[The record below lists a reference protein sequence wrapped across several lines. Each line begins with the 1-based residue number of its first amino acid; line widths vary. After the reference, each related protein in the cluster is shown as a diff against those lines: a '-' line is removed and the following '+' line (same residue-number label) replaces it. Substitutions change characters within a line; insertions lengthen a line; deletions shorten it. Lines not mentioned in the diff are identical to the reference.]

1 MRLKFLV
8 SAAAVTA
15 ASACI
20 AAAASFGI
28 TTKSVGG
35 GNAPVPHCDADGFT
49 HAFTTSRGL
58 VTAVT
63 VGGIADPACEGG
75 NLSLTLTNAAGDSI
89 SMGGPQTVPTDG
101 DTIDNSVNVATSPQ
115 PLASLLAGIHVYIE
129 GP

>member
-1 MRLKFLV
+1 MRLKFLL
-8 SAAAVTA
+8 SAAAISA

-28 TTKSVGG
+28 TTKKVGSG
-35 GNAPVPHCDADGFT
+35 DTPVPHCDANGFSHT
-49 HAFTTSRGL
+49 FTTSRGL

-75 NLSLTLTNAAGDSI
+75 NLSLTLTNTAGDSI
-89 SMGGPQTVPTDG
+89 GMGGPQTVPTDG
-101 DTIDNSVNVATSPQ
+101 DTADNSVNVATSPQ